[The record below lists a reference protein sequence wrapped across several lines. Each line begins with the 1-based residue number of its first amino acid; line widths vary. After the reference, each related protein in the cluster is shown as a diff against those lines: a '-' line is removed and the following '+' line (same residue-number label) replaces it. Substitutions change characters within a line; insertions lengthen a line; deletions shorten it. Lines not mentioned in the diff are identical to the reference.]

1 MAVPQEKTSKR
12 RRNTR
17 RSHHAL
23 QAPSLASCSNC
34 GALHLPHRIC
44 PQCGHYKGKE
54 VIEVE
59 AY

>member
-12 RRNTR
+12 RRNNR

-23 QAPSLASCSNC
+23 RAPSLAHCSNC

-54 VIEVE
+54 VIEIE